1 MPQIS
6 SFYGIIILMY
16 WNDHNPPH
24 FHAEYGEF
32 EILICIADLSIYSGY
47 IPSRAL
53 GLVIEWA
60 SLHKAELMETG
71 IMQAKTFIRKRLSH
85 LNKRKIILFHFYK
98 PLRSSLLVSLS

>member
-16 WNDHNPPH
+16 WDDHNPPH
-24 FHAEYGEF
+24 FHAKYGEF
-32 EILICIADLSIYSGY
+32 EILICITDLSIYSGY

-60 SLHKAELMETG
+60 SLHKEALMENWNNTSKN
-71 IMQAKTFIRKRLSH
+71 IPPQ
-85 LNKRKIILFHFYK
+85 KIE
-98 PLRSSLLVSLS
+98 PLK

>member
-16 WNDHNPPH
+16 WDDHNPPH
-24 FHAEYGEF
+24 FHAKYGEF

-60 SLHKAELMETG
+60 SLHKEELMENWNNTSKN
-71 IMQAKTFIRKRLSH
+71 IPP
-85 LNKRKIILFHFYK
+85 RKIE
-98 PLRSSLLVSLS
+98 PLK

>member
-16 WNDHNPPH
+16 WNDHSPPH
-24 FHAEYGEF
+24 FHAKYGEF
-32 EILICIADLSIYSGY
+32 EILISINDLSIYSGY

-60 SLHKAELMETG
+60 SLHKDELMENWDNTHKS
-71 IMQAKTFIRKRLSH
+71 IPAK
-85 LNKRKIILFHFYK
+85 KIE
-98 PLRSSLLVSLS
+98 PLG